1 MKPYPEYKDSG
12 VEWIGEIPAG
22 WETKKLKFA
31 TEVLPSNV
39 DKHIHEEEIQVR
51 LCNYTDV
58 YYNEK
63 INKNLTLKKGSCTEA
78 EYQKFSIQKNY
89 VILTKDSEARDDIGI
104 PALVEEDL
112 EDVVCGYH
120 LTMLK
125 PLTIDGNYLY
135 RFIQSSGT
143 RKYFELNSNGV
154 TRFGLGKSSI
164 ENLIVPQPSKD
175 EQQQIVSHLDIRT
188 QQIDELIQNKEQKI
202 KLLQE
207 KRTAVINQAVTKGL
221 NPDAE
226 MKDSGVEWIGE
237 IPKGWKKKKIK
248 HLTSKIGSGVTP
260 KGGAEVYKTSGIPIL
275 RSQNIHFDGLHL
287 SEVAFITREIHE
299 SMYRS
304 QVKPNDILL
313 NITGAS
319 LGRCCVVPDNFSE
332 ANVNQHVCILRTLT
346 DLDSSYL
353 NYCLSS
359 NVGQTQ
365 IWMGE
370 NGTAREGL
378 NFESLGNITL
388 FTPSFYEQ
396 TKIVSDL
403 DTKTQQIDQLISK
416 EQRKIELLKEY
427 RQSLISDAVTGKIDV
442 RDVA

>member
-1 MKPYPEYKDSG
+1 MTPYPEYKDSG
-12 VEWIGEIPAG
+12 VEWIGEIPSHWQLSRLKYISKVNMGQSPKSEDCNTDGIGIPFLQGNANFGKEHPAPTVYCLNPNKVAQFGSLLFSVRAPVGAINVANQKYGIGRGLCEIIPTSNKSSPKYFRYLLEVIRASLESISTGSTYDAVTVHQVENLVSFEFSYSEQTQIANFLDTKTKQIDELIQNKEQKIKLLQEKRTAVINHAVTKGLNPDVEMKDSGVEWIGEIPVG
-22 WETKKLKFA
+22 WSLKKLKFA

-175 EQQQIVSHLDIRT
+175 EQQQIANFLDIRT
-188 QQIDELIQNKEQKI
+188 QQINDLI
-202 KLLQE
+202 
-207 KRTAVINQAVTKGL
+207 G
-221 NPDAE
+221 
-226 MKDSGVEWIGE
+226 
-237 IPKGWKKKKIK
+237 
-248 HLTSKIGSGVTP
+248 
-260 KGGAEVYKTSGIPIL
+260 
-275 RSQNIHFDGLHL
+275 
-287 SEVAFITREIHE
+287 
-299 SMYRS
+299 
-304 QVKPNDILL
+304 
-313 NITGAS
+313 
-319 LGRCCVVPDNFSE
+319 
-332 ANVNQHVCILRTLT
+332 
-346 DLDSSYL
+346 
-353 NYCLSS
+353 
-359 NVGQTQ
+359 
-365 IWMGE
+365 
-370 NGTAREGL
+370 
-378 NFESLGNITL
+378 
-388 FTPSFYEQ
+388 
-396 TKIVSDL
+396 
-403 DTKTQQIDQLISK
+403 K

-442 RDVA
+442 RDAV

>member
-12 VEWIGEIPAG
+12 VEWIGEIPVG
-22 WETKKLKFA
+22 WETRRLASLGLFSKGNGIKKDEVKPTGSPCIRYGEIYTKYNRVFYNPISFIDEETSLNCISIQKGDVLFA
-31 TEVLPSNV
+31 GSGES
-39 DKHIHEEEIQVR
+39 EEEIGKT
-51 LCNYTDV
+51 LV
-58 YYNEK
+58 YYGEND
-63 INKNLTLKKGSCTEA
+63 IFAGGDIIILKL
-78 EYQKFSIQKNY
+78 IQGLN
-89 VILTKDSEARDDIGI
+89 
-104 PALVEEDL
+104 
-112 EDVVCGYH
+112 
-120 LTMLK
+120 
-125 PLTIDGNYLY
+125 PLFISYLMV
-135 RFIQSSGT
+135 
-143 RKYFELNSNGV
+143 SNGV
-154 TRFGLGKSSI
+154 NHQKSRNAKGGIIVHIYPKQLREIQVSI
-164 ENLIVPQPSKD
+164 PPFP
-175 EQQQIVSHLDIRT
+175 EQTKIANFLDTKT
-188 QQIDELIQNKEQKI
+188 QQIDKLIQNKEQKI